1 MPQQVRFGLVTS
13 QQVIGALKATGSTDP
28 DVLAAAKDE
37 LASTY
42 KPLKWFGIW
51 GLVTGTLATALV
63 LTAFIGIPVLIFGF
77 WALRRAK
84 KNMATLDAAFADY
97 TSRLG
102 SGEAVPAMRGLG
114 VRVG

>member
-42 KPLKWFGIW
+42 KPLRWFGIW
-51 GLVTGTLATALV
+51 GLVTGALATALI
-63 LTAFIGIPVLIFGF
+63 LTAFIGIPVFFFGL

-84 KNMATLDAAFADY
+84 KNMATLESAFADY

-102 SGEAVPAMRGLG
+102 SGETVPPVRGLG

>member
-1 MPQQVRFGLVTS
+1 MPHAVRFGLVTR

-37 LASTY
+37 LAGSY

-84 KNMATLDAAFADY
+84 KNMQTLESAFGEY
-97 TSRLG
+97 TGSIG
-102 SGEAVPAMRGLG
+102 SGPALAPAGGLG